1 MRRILKTLGTGR
13 YWHDELLP
21 YWHEGTDYTW
31 TKLDL
36 QEGDNEIY
44 VYYGSSTATDESN
57 GDDVFEFFDDFEGT
71 DLDPNKWG
79 TIENTNYSVESSY
92 FKAWGG
98 WDQDGIFSA
107 ATFDLSEGIVVEW
120 KGRLG
125 VTGAD
130 VDLYVG
136 FTPDKSSSG
145 DENIVATF
153 YDSQG
158 TAEPYHQK
166 QILYKVGGTS
176 DQTGYGLPNTTNWV
190 RMTSTFTQTQTVFT
204 DEILGTHT
212 KSKTVSWS
220 SVYLTI
226 GADSDDAARYGYID
240 WLAVRKYSSS
250 PPSISYSSEESGS
263 WTIDGHV
270 FTKRKKVTITASQSV
285 EGYQVRLSYS
295 QWNDPNLRI
304 LHRVTKY
311 IRGDF

>member
-13 YWHDELLP
+13 YWYDELLP

-71 DLDPNKWG
+71 ELDTTKWQEWAANISISSSVITCWDGDVNLYAKGTGEGGVVPTLQTWWLRYRGKSYSDYKRWGCIYSGTQVHTPDYTCFYEGSDDQWTSLLGTGEHSGLANNDVYNWYIMDL
-79 TIENTNYSVESSY
+79 I
-92 FKAWGG
+92 F
-98 WDQDGIFSA
+98 DG
-107 ATFDLSEGIVVEW
+107 SEGRFYFN
-120 KGRLG
+120 GTLRASRSM
-125 VTGAD
+125 TGKTLTE
-130 VDLYVG
+130 VKLY
-136 FTPDKSSSG
+136 SCRRY
-145 DENIVATF
+145 A
-153 YDSQG
+153 YDWVLLCKYDIG
-158 TAEPYHQK
+158 EP
-166 QILYKVGGTS
+166 
-176 DQTGYGLPNTTNWV
+176 
-190 RMTSTFTQTQTVFT
+190 
-204 DEILGTHT
+204 
-212 KSKTVSWS
+212 TVS
-220 SVYLTI
+220 
-226 GADSDDAARYGYID
+226 YG
-240 WLAVRKYSSS
+240 
-250 PPSISYSSEESGS
+250 SEEAGS